1 MKRNDQSCVLRQGNK
16 KEYYLSR
23 RSKQVQSQSKLQK
36 GEQSCSEQAS
46 RMRRAWSLPEHDPI
60 RSRAS
65 HIMRSVAAVPC
76 YPPFSSL
83 WSYSYRAR
91 RTTMSVSRPKET
103 DREPVR
109 SLGVLSSPT
118 TAPPLGTGQC
128 ACEKAQLSVKPS
140 TSELPRPPWLS
151 AAITGSLAPPAGPPG
166 NIRRSTSNHRQHL
179 QIARAVNNARL

>member
-76 YPPFSSL
+76 YPPLSSL
-83 WSYSYRAR
+83 WSYTVPAGPPCPS
-91 RTTMSVSRPKET
+91 
-103 DREPVR
+103 PVR
-109 SLGVLSSPT
+109 RKRIGNPFGPLACSPRPRRPHLWVQVNAHARKLSS
-118 TAPPLGTGQC
+118 AS
-128 ACEKAQLSVKPS
+128 A
-140 TSELPRPPWLS
+140 SELPRPPWLS
-151 AAITGSLAPPAGPPG
+151 AAITGSLAPPAGPPS

>member
-1 MKRNDQSCVLRQGNK
+1 MKRNDQSCVLSQGNK

-76 YPPFSSL
+76 YPPLSSL
-83 WSYSYRAR
+83 WSYTVPARPPCPSPVRRKRIGNPFGPLACSPRPRRPHLWVQVNAHARKLSSASSRQRQSSLGPHGSLPRSRAR
-91 RTTMSVSRPKET
+91 S
-103 DREPVR
+103 
-109 SLGVLSSPT
+109 
-118 TAPPLGTGQC
+118 
-128 ACEKAQLSVKPS
+128 
-140 TSELPRPPWLS
+140 PRPPALRATS
-151 AAITGSLAPPAGPPG
+151 GDPPATTGS
-166 NIRRSTSNHRQHL
+166 TSR
-179 QIARAVNNARL
+179 